1 MLGRKKTWQR
11 RWWIVWRLVSKLNVG
26 RQSKKWPVCMTG
38 ILGRIIISPRPLEVW
53 RGARASCHAC
63 HVSEHYLL
71 YLVSGLAR
79 KVETLLVRAAK
90 QQHFGT
96 TILKW
101 EKHGVN
107 EVSLE
112 LQTIHWFLQSRRRP
126 LLGPPTSWKRLL
138 ELWHFRHY

>member
-1 MLGRKKTWQR
+1 MVGLYDRNTWQDYNIAPPAGSVTR
-11 RWWIVWRLVSKLNVG
+11 RHV
-26 RQSKKWPVCMTG
+26 
-38 ILGRIIISPRPLEVW
+38 PRVT
-53 RGARASCHAC
+53 C

-112 LQTIHWFLQSRRRP
+112 LQTIHWFS
-126 LLGPPTSWKRLL
+126 
-138 ELWHFRHY
+138 